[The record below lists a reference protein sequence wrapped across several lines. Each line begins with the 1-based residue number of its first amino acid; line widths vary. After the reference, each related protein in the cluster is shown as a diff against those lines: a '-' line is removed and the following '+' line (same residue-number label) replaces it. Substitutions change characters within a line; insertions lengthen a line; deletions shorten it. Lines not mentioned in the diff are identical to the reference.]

1 MDHAGVTP
9 VQSGP
14 RLFSL
19 FKKRHDVPWR
29 NLILCVLFF
38 FSGCAAPLH
47 KSTAVN
53 TIVIEPA
60 AGAAEMK
67 PAAFRLIGRVSVT
80 GGKDSFS
87 GGVQWHHADTSD
99 EILLLSPLGQ
109 AVAQIQRNPEGV
121 YLTTSGQE
129 TFYASD
135 VETLTERVLGWRLP
149 LMGLQYWVR
158 SVNSPATVSEVDMD
172 IDGTVVAMRQDG
184 WEMSYLGYFPILE
197 AHAMQTQTTQ
207 MQTAHPKL
215 LILKRPGLQIKLV
228 IDSWNPGNH

>member
-9 VQSGP
+9 VQSGLW
-14 RLFSL
+14 LFSL
-19 FKKRHDVPWR
+19 FKKRYDARWWSLV
-29 NLILCVLFF
+29 LCVLFF
-38 FSGCAAPLH
+38 SPGCTAPVH

-60 AGAAEMK
+60 EGAAEVK
-67 PAAFRLIGRVSVT
+67 PAPFRLIGRVSVT

-87 GGVQWHHADTSD
+87 GGVQWHHTGTSD

-109 AVAQIQRNPEGV
+109 AVAQIQRNSEGV
-121 YLTTSGQE
+121 YLTTSEQK

-149 LMGLQYWVR
+149 LMGLQHWVR

-184 WEMSYLGYFPILE
+184 WEIRYLGYFPMLE
-197 AHAMQTQTTQ
+197 PHAVQTQTRQ
-207 MQTAHPKL
+207 MQTARPKL
-215 LILKRPGLQIKLV
+215 LMLKRPGLQIKLI
-228 IDSWNPGNH
+228 IDSWNPDNH